1 MKEQLIKFLNSEN
14 ISATKLAD
22 DIGVQRSSISH
33 ILSGRNKPSYDFIE
47 KMLAKYPDLDA
58 DWLITG
64 KGNMFKTVVTPKV
77 TPFISEP
84 DLFSSVNKKPQA
96 NTVNKET
103 EKQIITEKT
112 EKPIHENHVTNVNKV
127 EKIVFFYSNGFFKEY
142 SPSESNI

>member
-103 EKQIITEKT
+103 EKPT
-112 EKPIHENHVTNVNKV
+112 HEIHVTNVNKV

-142 SPSESNI
+142 NPSESNI